1 MIKSKRGRG
10 VTSILLGAFVAGVG
24 LFLAPRLNAALLAYR
39 YPSDKDVLVDRS
51 FDPADFSAVSSGGA
65 ITVTIDV
72 TNNEGVDLR
81 GFYYSD
87 HVPSEW
93 VVDTASV
100 SVNGSPITDYTYG
113 QGYAGEVYTDSIP
126 HRWALEMPQEP
137 ALSLPKG
144 DGVFSPT
151 HSIPASGGTAR
162 IVYTMIVSGGTGSDY
177 SIGYEAWAG
186 WLETTPNGT
195 AIFGYET
202 IPSPPTADFTASLLS
217 GTAPLTVTFTDRS
230 EGIINAW
237 LWDFGDGFTSAIQH
251 PSHTYITPGQFGV
264 TLTVSGPGGSGMASK
279 PDYIVV
285 DPAFAPPVA
294 DFTASLLSGTAPL
307 TLTFTDRSEGII
319 NAWLWDFGDGFTSAI
334 QHPTH
339 TYAICGVYTITLTVT
354 RTEPA
359 ASDTV
364 VKPEYITVTA
374 PLLQADFIASPL
386 FGLPPLTVEFTDLSV
401 GDILTYAWDFGEGG
415 TASLP
420 GPTYTY
426 SALGYYT
433 VSLTVQDACG
443 SDTLVRPQYIHV
455 TDVIYNVYLP
465 VILKDYVP

>member
-1 MIKSKRGRG
+1 VCKLSDSERPASSFSFSKSFFSKATKG
-10 VTSILLGAFVAGVG
+10 VAFIPFAVSIAGV
-24 LFLAPRLNAALLAYR
+24 LVFFAPRLHAALFAYI
-39 YPSDKDVLVDRS
+39 YPSDRDVLVDRS
-51 FDPADFSAVSSGGA
+51 FEPEDFSAVSSGGV

-93 VVDTASV
+93 VVNTASV
-100 SVNGSPITDYTYG
+100 SVNGSPIADYTYG
-113 QGYAGEVYTDSIP
+113 HGYTGEVYTDSIP

-162 IVYTMIVSGGTGSDY
+162 IVYTVLVSGGTGSDY
-177 SIGYEAWAG
+177 SIGYDAWAG

-237 LWDFGDGFTSAIQH
+237 LWDFGDGFTS
-251 PSHTYITPGQFGV
+251 G
-264 TLTVSGPGGSGMASK
+264 
-279 PDYIVV
+279 
-285 DPAFAPPVA
+285 
-294 DFTASLLSGTAPL
+294 
-307 TLTFTDRSEGII
+307 
-319 NAWLWDFGDGFTSAI
+319 I

-354 RTEPA
+354 RTEPIGN
-359 ASDTV
+359 DTV
-364 VKPEYITVTA
+364 VKPDYIAVTG
-374 PLLQADFIASPL
+374 PPLQADFTASPL
-386 FGLPPLTVEFTDLSV
+386 FGLPPLTVTFTDLSE
-401 GDILTYAWDFGEGG
+401 GDVLTRAWDFGDEG
-415 TASLP
+415 TALLP
-420 GPTYTY
+420 GPTHTY
-426 SALGYYT
+426 NALGYYT

-443 SDTLVRPQYIHV
+443 SGILVRPRYIHV
-455 TDVIYNVYLP
+455 TDVVYNVYLP
-465 VILKDYVP
+465 VILRDYVPSRR